1 MVTLLGIVLG
11 CMDLLCTTLG
21 HLFVDSGGDSGAGNY
36 FLNLVSCRGG
46 VVATDLVQHH
56 LRIGIINGECAQLT
70 QSGALPRLLTAP

>member
-1 MVTLLGIVLG
+1 MVMLLGIVLG

-46 VVATDLVQHH
+46 GGGSQPT
-56 LRIGIINGECAQLT
+56 
-70 QSGALPRLLTAP
+70 